1 MKISHFIISAICI
14 IIPVSLPLSAK
25 DGTRYP
31 DNLAWRLI
39 TEDEVQNITG
49 CPEPLR
55 NEKTSADP
63 LFATPSMPW
72 AEVAPAP
79 DTKNLTIE
87 APKTWTA
94 APFPSIAPPISKD
107 IPEDIR
113 AKLLEREAR
122 LEKAKTPAA
131 FGDISAD
138 LSEKPSAAL
147 KPIANSMS
155 AQFFAPEEEL
165 PKPFSLRRYYTKEH
179 GFFQV
184 ACYCGT
190 NGINAEIDYRTLLAA
205 SPNRRK
211 INSFGDAAFFSIVP
225 LPNPASD
232 QEKDNL
238 FFEDIKPE
246 GPVRFDLIDEGYIK
260 AQNAPSFKN
269 IPVETEIPENLD
281 EAFQPK
287 KEEFVIPFDSLLK
300 LHNAPNS
307 STHTQS
313 VENSQAAPDMPEENP
328 ADMHEPTFM
337 AADPEVSDN
346 PFAMEASFA
355 DNGIMVLIVLYRE
368 KSLVL
373 EVAMDSKM
381 GSVQSFLQT
390 AVVINGRILTRWNPQ

>member
-1 MKISHFIISAICI
+1 MKISHLFISAFCI
-14 IIPVSLPLSAK
+14 LLPATLPLSAK
-25 DGTRYP
+25 DGVRYP

-39 TEDEVQNITG
+39 TEDEVQNLTS

-63 LFATPSMPW
+63 LFSTPAMPW
-72 AEVAPAP
+72 SEVAPAP
-79 DTKNLTIE
+79 ETKNLTLE

-94 APFPSIAPPISKD
+94 APFPSIAPPLSKD
-107 IPEDIR
+107 IPDDIR

-122 LEKAKTPAA
+122 LEAAKTPAA
-131 FGDISAD
+131 FGEISAD

-147 KPIANSMS
+147 KPVANSMS

-190 NGINAEIDYRTLLAA
+190 NGINAEIDYKTLLAA

-211 INSFGDAAFFSIVP
+211 INGFGDAAFFSIVT
-225 LPNPASD
+225 LPDQNAD

-246 GPVRFDLIDEGYIK
+246 GTVRFDLIDEGYIK
-260 AQNAPSFKN
+260 AKNAPSFKN
-269 IPVETEIPENLD
+269 IPVENEVPENLT
-281 EAFQPK
+281 EAFLQK
-287 KEEFVIPFDSLLK
+287 SEDFDIPYDSLLK
-300 LHNAPNS
+300 SH
-307 STHTQS
+307 
-313 VENSQAAPDMPEENP
+313 NSQGNSPKPAQKESDQGQEPQPDSQDNKPVFTAANPD
-328 ADMHEPTFM
+328 
-337 AADPEVSDN
+337 VSEN
-346 PFAMEASFA
+346 PFAQEASFT

-368 KSLVL
+368 KSIVL

-381 GSVQSFLQT
+381 GSAQSFLQT
-390 AVVINGRILTRWNPQ
+390 AVLINGRLLTRWNPQ